1 MRDSHGQHM
10 HTTHPTRRGRGFTLI
25 EVLVTLLVL
34 SIGLLGIAKL
44 LLVSSRANDSAYLRT
59 QATALAYSILDSMRA
74 NRQAAVNGNYNGSSG
89 AATNPGTQCPASS
102 PCGTAMIAQY
112 DMWNWQQAL
121 TAGLGP
127 SGSGTVATASVT
139 DPLTGGTD
147 LTATITV
154 QWNDTV
160 AQQTFGATAGTVSV
174 TLETML

>member
-1 MRDSHGQHM
+1 MYAT
-10 HTTHPTRRGRGFTLI
+10 HTTRRSRGFTLV

-74 NRQAAVNGNYNGSSG
+74 NRQAAVDGDYNGSSG
-89 AATNPGTQCPASS
+89 AAANPGTQCPVGS
-102 PCGTAMIAQY
+102 PCSGGSIAQY

-121 TAGLGP
+121 TTGLGP
-127 SGSGTVATASVT
+127 SGSGTVATANVT
-139 DPLTGGTD
+139 DAVTGGTD
-147 LTATITV
+147 VTATITV

-160 AQQTFGATAGTVSV
+160 AQQTFGASAGTVSV